1 MGPPKDMFKDFA
13 LAFWKTARDDIGRAE
28 DAMREKAYSYVVFHS
43 QQCIEKAVKALLEMK
58 EIFSKDHDI
67 SDIFTI
73 YILKPEK
80 VEDQR
85 KIFYDILDS
94 LDWFKGKWSASRYP
108 FIKGGKVVT
117 PSEDFTEI
125 EASFAL
131 SRARFVFSEITS
143 LLKTE
148 YMLDIID

>member
-1 MGPPKDMFKDFA
+1 MGPPKDMFRDFA

-28 DAMREKAYSYVVFHS
+28 DAMGEKAYSYVVFHS
-43 QQCIEKAVKALLEMK
+43 QQCVEKAVKALLEMK

-125 EASFAL
+125 EASLAL

-143 LLKTE
+143 LLKKK